1 LTISVEEILEDL
13 KKYVEKF
20 PYHVIPHVT
29 KNSEIND
36 IIHNYSNTGAKNAL

>member
-1 LTISVEEILEDL
+1 MTITVEEIMEDL

-36 IIHNYSNTGAKNAL
+36 IIHNYSGAGSKNAL